1 MNYNKAKKYRVAVI
15 AVSLAA
21 AVLLGLATVWLRGGF
36 DAFRVK
42 EHGAGGSER
51 TVRVVFRMPVAA
63 GAHLTFCRA
72 ATPR

>member
-36 DAFRVK
+36 DAFRVM

-51 TVRVVFRMPVAA
+51 TVRVVF
-63 GAHLTFCRA
+63 
-72 ATPR
+72 